1 MLSYVVADAKADTVQ
16 GFFLKQNFQNGW
28 IGKTSID
35 SYYHR
40 VFKKK
45 IWLLKWLKIAGGCQ
59 KVAPFAWIYPPTN
72 RNLSAFPAELS
83 CLKCPRCN
91 SCTID
96 PPTVFKIKSFLFCTS
111 TEHISQMYIIV
122 GFWILMTNTKNTSRW
137 T

>member
-1 MLSYVVADAKADTVQ
+1 MLSYVIGNYQYCCVYSTQ
-16 GFFLKQNFQNGW
+16 SRRLTPCSFFLKHNFKMVEQVRHLL
-28 IGKTSID
+28 IHIITRFS
-35 SYYHR
+35 R
-40 VFKKK
+40 RK
-45 IWLLKWLKIAGGCQ
+45 IRLLKWLKIAGGCQ

-122 GFWILMTNTKNTSRW
+122 GF
-137 T
+137 